1 MNLRIARALLQ
12 TTVITMAAASCGCA
26 GNLPRLCLNPH
37 DAGRWSPLAAA
48 PDAASTLENLAR
60 AAPPGLRGQPITP
73 HMHSYWYSDA
83 DGEVLLCHQRP
94 GASDYCFSEVWI
106 FARGEG
112 EQWQLKESSWN
123 MCTG

>member
-48 PDAASTLENLAR
+48 PDVDGRAGNVTAVGREHRSARLPSTASNRMRWAEAHPT
-60 AAPPGLRGQPITP
+60 
-73 HMHSYWYSDA
+73 
-83 DGEVLLCHQRP
+83 
-94 GASDYCFSEVWI
+94 
-106 FARGEG
+106 
-112 EQWQLKESSWN
+112 
-123 MCTG
+123 